1 IKLITTPEN
10 SLNYSD
16 FCGVLTLNNINFEFG
31 GRYLYRDASWQINP
45 GEKIG
50 LVGRNGTGKST
61 LLRIITGEYAIESG
75 EINAIR
81 GLTIGFLNQDLL
93 SFSTDGSIRDVAL
106 GAFEEALT
114 IEKEIEDILHQLEN
128 GNDSQE
134 ILEQLH
140 DKQTRFEQLDGY
152 RIRQKTDTLLEG
164 LGFTTADLERPYKEF
179 SGGWRMR
186 VMLARIMLKE
196 PDLLLLDE
204 PTNHLDLPS
213 IQWIEEYLQRYRGT
227 VIVVSHDRW
236 FLDRI
241 VTKIAEVAQQK
252 ITLYTGNFTSYL
264 QQKTERLELQESQY
278 RNQEKYIKEQQKL
291 IDRFRAKASKAAMAQ
306 SRIKMLDKLERVEA
320 VESDGSDMRVRFEIS
335 RQPGKKVAEIGIKE
349 KSYGEKKLMRDTSA
363 TILRGDKIALI
374 GANGKGKST
383 LLRMINGGEPF
394 VGSAEPVH
402 EVHPAFYAQHQLESL
417 NLQHNLLEELA
428 NWATDRKESELRALL
443 GAFLFSGDDVFKKI
457 QVLSGGEKAR
467 VALAKTILTKAN
479 FLILDE
485 PTNHLDMHSVSILI
499 DVLQEY
505 EGTFI
510 VVSHDRHFLSCIAN
524 KIWWI
529 EDQKV
534 REYPGTYEEFE
545 ASVQS
550 ANQKKSL
557 AEKEEKR
564 ARNEKPAPV
573 AKPVKVEPTEDQ
585 KKQAKKL
592 RQRFEKLEAELAT
605 LNEKKQQLEVKLADP
620 NVFGQAEIF
629 QSTLQEFNQIEAGI
643 SEKSKEWEDIF
654 EQLSVIE

>member
-1 IKLITTPEN
+1 M
-10 SLNYSD
+10 
-16 FCGVLTLNNINFEFG
+16 LTLNNINFEFG

-106 GAFEEALT
+106 GAFEEALQ
-114 IEKEIEDILHQLEN
+114 IEKEIEEILHQLEN

-140 DKQTRFEQLDGY
+140 DKQTRFDQLDGY
-152 RIRQKTDTLLEG
+152 RIRQKTDTMLEG
-164 LGFTTADLERPYKEF
+164 LGFTTLDLERPYKEF

-252 ITLYTGNFTSYL
+252 ITLYTGNFTSYV
-264 QQKTERLELQESQY
+264 QQKTERLELQEAQY

-320 VESDGSDMRVRFEIS
+320 VESDGADMRVRFEIS

-349 KSYGEKKLMRDTSA
+349 KSYGDKKLMRDTSA

-383 LLRMINGGEPF
+383 LLRMINGSEPF
-394 VGSAEPVH
+394 VGAAESVH

-417 NLQHNLLEELA
+417 NLQNNLLEELA

-534 REYPGTYEEFE
+534 REYPGSYEEFE

-550 ANQKKSL
+550 ANQKRVA

-564 ARNEKPAPV
+564 SRNEKPAAP
-573 AKPVKVEPTEDQ
+573 AKPVKVEPSEDQ
-585 KKQAKKL
+585 KKLAKKL
-592 RQRFEKLEAELAT
+592 RQRFEKLEAELAV
-605 LNEKKQQLEVKLADP
+605 LNEKKQVLEVKLADP
-620 NVFGQAEIF
+620 KVFGEPAVF
-629 QSTLQEFNQIEAGI
+629 QSTLQEFNQLEAGI
-643 SEKSKEWEDIF
+643 GEKSKEWEELF
-654 EQLSVIE
+654 EQLSTLD

>member
-1 IKLITTPEN
+1 MTIKLIQNPEN
-10 SLNYSD
+10 SLYYSD
-16 FCGVLTLNNINFEFG
+16 FCTVLTLNDINFEFG

-93 SFSTDGSIRDVAL
+93 SFSTDGSIREVAL
-106 GAFEEALT
+106 GAFEEAIA

-140 DKQTRFEQLDGY
+140 DKQTRFDQLDGY
-152 RIRQKTDTLLEG
+152 RIRQKTDTMLEG
-164 LGFTTADLERPYKEF
+164 LGFTTTDLERPYKEF

-213 IQWIEEYLQRYRGT
+213 IQWIEDYLQRYRGT

-252 ITLYTGNFTSYL
+252 ITLYTGNFTSYV
-264 QQKTERLELQESQY
+264 QQKTERLELQEAQY

-306 SRIKMLDKLERVEA
+306 SRIKMLDKLERVDA
-320 VESDGSDMRVRFEIS
+320 VESDGADMRVRFEIS
-335 RQPGKKVAEIGIKE
+335 RQPGRKVAEIGIKD
-349 KSYGEKKLMRDTSA
+349 KSYGEKKLMQDTSA

-383 LLRMINGGEPF
+383 LLRMINGSEPF
-394 VGSAEPVH
+394 AGTTEPVH

-417 NLQHNLLEELA
+417 NLQNNLLEELA
-428 NWATDRKESELRALL
+428 NWATDRK
-443 GAFLFSGDDVFKKI
+443 
-457 QVLSGGEKAR
+457 
-467 VALAKTILTKAN
+467 
-479 FLILDE
+479 
-485 PTNHLDMHSVSILI
+485 
-499 DVLQEY
+499 
-505 EGTFI
+505 
-510 VVSHDRHFLSCIAN
+510 
-524 KIWWI
+524 
-529 EDQKV
+529 
-534 REYPGTYEEFE
+534 
-545 ASVQS
+545 
-550 ANQKKSL
+550 
-557 AEKEEKR
+557 
-564 ARNEKPAPV
+564 
-573 AKPVKVEPTEDQ
+573 
-585 KKQAKKL
+585 
-592 RQRFEKLEAELAT
+592 
-605 LNEKKQQLEVKLADP
+605 
-620 NVFGQAEIF
+620 
-629 QSTLQEFNQIEAGI
+629 
-643 SEKSKEWEDIF
+643 
-654 EQLSVIE
+654 